1 MLLQAYLF
9 PSKRQKRKRCKV
21 KEKLAAKG
29 GDKMAI
35 GVALLV
41 LVLGLM
47 FASGLSQGKSAERK
61 YIVWGTT
68 TILIIA
74 PFFSWAVSILF
85 AISQEEGFAGVAL
98 MMLLFPIFFLVGLV
112 TMLIGV
118 FKKESTNKS
127 I

>member
-1 MLLQAYLF
+1 
-9 PSKRQKRKRCKV
+9 
-21 KEKLAAKG
+21 
-29 GDKMAI
+29 MAI

-47 FASGLSQGKSAERK
+47 FASGLSQGKSAKRK

-68 TILIIA
+68 IILIIA
-74 PFFSWAVSILF
+74 PFFSWAVSISF
-85 AISQEEGFAGVAL
+85 AISQEEDFAGVAL
-98 MMLLFPIFFLVGLV
+98 MMLLFPFFFLVGLV
-112 TMLIGV
+112 TLLIGV

>member
-1 MLLQAYLF
+1 LLLQAYLF

-29 GDKMAI
+29 GDEMAI
-35 GVALLV
+35 GVALTV
-41 LVLGLM
+41 LVVGLM
-47 FASGLSQGKSAERK
+47 FASGLSRGKTAKRK
-61 YIVWGTT
+61 YMVWGTT

-98 MMLLFPIFFLVGLV
+98 MMLLFPIFFLIGLV
-112 TMLIGV
+112 ALLTGV
-118 FKKESTNKS
+118 FKKESVNKS

>member
-1 MLLQAYLF
+1 MYSF
-9 PSKRQKRKRCKV
+9 PSKRQKRKLSKV
-21 KEKLAAKG
+21 RNKIAAKG
-29 GDKMAI
+29 GGGMAI

-47 FASGLSQGKSAERK
+47 LASGLSQGKSAKRK

-68 TILIIA
+68 TIVIIA

-98 MMLLFPIFFLVGLV
+98 MMLLFPFFFLVGLV
-112 TMLIGV
+112 TLLIGV
-118 FKKESTNKS
+118 FKKESANKS